1 MRKTFFALAAAS
13 RTIRIHNGA
22 ARPMSSP
29 RPFSAPSPRRLVLAL
44 GTSQLL
50 SWGTAFYVPAVIAIP
65 AAQDIGITPAAALGG
80 FSWALLITGFC
91 APQVGRY
98 IGRHGGRAPLAVS
111 TLVLAAG
118 LALMASAHGL
128 IGWYAGWTLM
138 GVGMALG
145 LYDAAFA
152 TAGSLLGASVGPTI
166 TGITLIAGFAS
177 TVGWPAGSA
186 MLPALG
192 WRGTLLVYAA
202 VQLVVNLPLLLATIP
217 RGVLAEPRR
226 AAAPPPAGRARR
238 AMVVC
243 MATFFSIRWFI
254 TSAVAANVLLLMGGL
269 GLSIH
274 QALIAAMLIGPGQV
288 AGRVLEWVI
297 APWLGTMARARLGAL
312 LFPAGAL
319 LLLIGQPLSVYG
331 FALLYGMSN
340 GILTINRGTLPMLVL
355 GPSGYAALLGWLA
368 MPVLLAQAAAPS
380 LTAPLVDTVPA
391 ATLFLAAAAL
401 AGVASALLLFLRPAP
416 RD

>member
-1 MRKTFFALAAAS
+1 
-13 RTIRIHNGA
+13 
-22 ARPMSSP
+22 MSP
-29 RPFSAPSPRRLVLAL
+29 PSPRRLVFAL
-44 GTSQLL
+44 GTNQLL
-50 SWGTAFYVPAVIAIP
+50 SWATAFYVPAVIAGP

-91 APQVGRY
+91 APQVGRH
-98 IGRHGGRAPLAVS
+98 IGRHGGRAPLAAS

-128 IGWYAGWTLM
+128 VGWYAAWTLM

-152 TAGSLLGASVGPTI
+152 TAGSLLGSAVGPTI

-177 TVGWPAGSA
+177 TVGWPAGAA

-202 VQLVVNLPLLLATIP
+202 VQLVLNLPLLLAAIP
-217 RGVLAEPRR
+217 HGIVVEPRR
-226 AAAPPPAGRARR
+226 PTVPPPAGRARR
-238 AMVVC
+238 AMVAC

-269 GLSIH
+269 GLGAH
-274 QALIAAMLIGPGQV
+274 QALLAAMLIGPGQV
-288 AGRVLEWVI
+288 AGRVLEWVL

-319 LLLIGQPLSVYG
+319 LLLTGQPLAVFG
-331 FALLYGMSN
+331 FALFYGMSN

-368 MPVLLAQAAAPS
+368 VPVLLAQAAAPS
-380 LTAPLVDTVPA
+380 LTAPLVDTLPA
-391 ATLFLAAAAL
+391 DTLFLAAAAL
-401 AGVASALLLFLRPAP
+401 AAVASALLLFLRPAP
-416 RD
+416 TG